1 MELTSPAFAAGE
13 PIPAAHT
20 CDGADR
26 PPPLAWSDVPAG
38 TRALAL
44 IVDDPDAPR
53 GTWLHWTIWNL
64 PVEPHDLPGAAPQGM
79 NDFGNVGWGGPC
91 PPSGTH
97 RYFFRLFALDAPL
110 DLPGGATRAELEG
123 AMQDH
128 VLAQAELMGTYR
140 RRPGT

>member
-20 CDGADR
+20 CDGADT
-26 PPPLAWSDVPAG
+26 PPPLGWSGVPAG
-38 TRALAL
+38 AQALAL

-53 GTWLHWTIWNL
+53 GTWLHWTVWNL
-64 PVEPHDLPGAAPQGM
+64 PVAPGALPGAGVEGV

-97 RYFFRLFALDAPL
+97 RYVFRLFALDAPL
-110 DLPGGATRAELEG
+110 ALAEGASRAELEG
-123 AMQDH
+123 AMKGH
-128 VLAQAELMGTYR
+128 VLARAELMGTYR
-140 RRPGT
+140 RRAGT